1 MEKHLLVTGTSTVS
15 WKDAILRTIQE
26 INKTIDY
33 LSSVT
38 ILKQYGNINENKISE
53 YYVDLDV
60 AFIID
65 KDRKDRI

>member
-15 WKDAILRTIQE
+15 WKDAILKALDE

-33 LSSVT
+33 LSTVT
-38 ILKQYGNINENKISE
+38 ILKQYAHINGNKISE
-53 YYVDLDV
+53 YHIDLDV

-65 KDRKDRI
+65 RDRK

>member
-38 ILKQYGNINENKISE
+38 ILKQYGNINENTISE

>member
-15 WKDAILRTIQE
+15 FKDAILKTLEE

-33 LSSVT
+33 LSTVT
-38 ILKQYGNINENKISE
+38 IIKQYGHISGARISE

-60 AFIID
+60 AFIVD
-65 KDRKDRI
+65 KDRK

>member
-15 WKDAILRTIQE
+15 WKDATVKTLEE

-38 ILKQYGNINENKISE
+38 VIKQYGHINGNKISE

-65 KDRKDRI
+65 RDRK